1 MKKSYYN
8 MGQMFNQLSVLK
20 FFHSLMKRKF
30 FPLFRGKYP
39 AACDSVDRIINRKTE
54 RSMV

>member
-1 MKKSYYN
+1 